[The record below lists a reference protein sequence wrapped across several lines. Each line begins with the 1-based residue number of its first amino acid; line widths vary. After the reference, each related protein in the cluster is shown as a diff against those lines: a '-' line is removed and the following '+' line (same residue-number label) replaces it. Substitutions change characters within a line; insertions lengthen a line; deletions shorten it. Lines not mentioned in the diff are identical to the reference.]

1 VSLHPKVEF
10 KRWHF
15 EQVKNYINALDV
27 AHQRITLGE
36 EIEYDVTIEGEAR
49 QVKEEG
55 KSIEAIKK
63 GK

>member
-1 VSLHPKVEF
+1 VALWASQKLHKCF
-10 KRWHF
+10 GCG
-15 EQVKNYINALDV
+15 ISM
-27 AHQRITLGE
+27 ITLGE
-36 EIEYDVTIEGEAR
+36 ETENDVIIEGEAR